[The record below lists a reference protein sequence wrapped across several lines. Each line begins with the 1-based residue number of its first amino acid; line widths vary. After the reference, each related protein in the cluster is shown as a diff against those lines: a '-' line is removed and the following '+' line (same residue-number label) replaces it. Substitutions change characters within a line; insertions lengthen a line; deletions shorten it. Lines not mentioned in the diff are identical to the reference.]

1 MEEMK
6 NQILIL
12 EDEKLVSSFI
22 KECFEKVGYEVHII
36 EDDKTDFNANAYR
49 LIFVDR
55 DLVYQDENGEEV
67 VSNYHDYFLKQTK
80 SKKIDKSNLLAKT
93 FYISGSVSNNDYLA
107 NKLLIRAM
115 EQWCEENGDYSFDR
129 ETYIL
134 QFNIFSDMV
143 EQNQYCKVDND
154 RFRYKIKRL
163 AHIYRLWEW

>member
-1 MEEMK
+1 MAEMK
-6 NQILIL
+6 NKILIL

-22 KECFEKVGYEVHII
+22 KEAFEKVGYEVHII

-55 DLVYQDENGEEV
+55 DLVYQDENGKEV

-80 SKKIDKSNLLAKT
+80 SKEIDKANLLAKT

-115 EQWCEENGDYSFDR
+115 EQWCKDNGDYSFDR
-129 ETYIL
+129 ETYVL

-154 RFRYKIKRL
+154 RFKYKIKRL
-163 AHIYRLWEW
+163 AHIYRLWE

>member
-6 NQILIL
+6 NQVLIL
-12 EDEKLVSSFI
+12 EDEKLVSIFI
-22 KECFEKVGYEVHII
+22 KECFEKVGYEVHIV

-55 DLVYQDENGEEV
+55 DLVYQDENGKEV

-80 SKKIDKSNLLAKT
+80 SKEIDKANLLAKT

-115 EQWCEENGDYSFDR
+115 EQWCKDNVDYSFDR
-129 ETYIL
+129 ETYVL

-154 RFRYKIKRL
+154 RFKYKIKRL
-163 AHIYRLWEW
+163 AHIYRL